1 MLNFENEGDKIAII
15 QGTKGKNIPILCI
28 GNGAR
33 QEYKEIKLKEGET
46 FQHVPNV
53 NKERDILYITG
64 QSGSG
69 KSYYTAQYCLQYKA
83 LYPKRHIY
91 LFSALSEDKGSLD
104 LVKGLKKV
112 KLDDDF
118 INDDDITIDEL
129 KDSLVIFD
137 DVDNL
142 KKGLKNKIWT
152 LMNSILQTG
161 RHTNTSAIIT
171 YHLPTNSHE
180 TKLILN
186 ECHSITF
193 FPATMGGAKLKYLL
207 DAYLGMDKKE
217 IQKVKKL
224 KSRWITVFKTYPKV
238 ILSQGDAF
246 IPSMDD

>member
-33 QEYKEIKLKEGET
+33 QEYKEIKLKEGES

-83 LYPKRHIY
+83 IYPKRNIY

-129 KDSLVIFD
+129 KESLVIFD

-161 RHTNTSAIIT
+161 RHTKTSAIIT
-171 YHLPTNSHE
+171 YHLPTNSHD
-180 TKLILN
+180 TRLILN
-186 ECHSITF
+186 ECHSITIF
-193 FPATMGGAKLKYLL
+193 VATMGGAKLKYLL

-217 IQKVKKL
+217 IQKVKKM
-224 KSRWITVFKTYPKV
+224 KSRWITIFKTYPKV
-238 ILSQGDAF
+238 ILSQSEAF